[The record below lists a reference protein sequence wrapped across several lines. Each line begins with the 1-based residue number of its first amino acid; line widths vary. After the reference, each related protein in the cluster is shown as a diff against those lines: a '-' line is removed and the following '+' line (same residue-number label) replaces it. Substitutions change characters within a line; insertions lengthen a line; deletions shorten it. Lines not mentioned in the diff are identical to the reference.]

1 MTESLPVP
9 FDVKIMNL
17 TASVLFLVCGA
28 MVLAAAAWWA
38 VRNPVFA
45 IGRIT
50 VQGDLVHN
58 NIVTLRANVT
68 SRLSG
73 NFFTVDL
80 ARARSAFEAV
90 PWVRRAVVHRE
101 FPNRLQVVL
110 QEQQPVAYWGADSES
125 TLLNNFG
132 EVFEANTDDIDQDDL
147 PHLSGPLDQAAD
159 VLAMYQTLAPLFA
172 PLDTKLERLSLSAH
186 GGWRA
191 QLDSGAAIELGHGTP
206 VELTA
211 RVQRFVHTLTQV
223 TSRYGRTAAA
233 VESADLRHPD
243 GYALRLAGVTTVSLD
258 PRKK

>member
-1 MTESLPVP
+1 MTDALPVP
-9 FDVKIMNL
+9 FDIKIMNL
-17 TASVLFLVCGA
+17 TATVLFLVGA
-28 MVLAAAAWWA
+28 ALVLAAAAWWT
-38 VRNPVFA
+38 VRNPAFA
-45 IGRIT
+45 IQGIT
-50 VQGDLVHN
+50 VQGDLQHN

-68 SRLSG
+68 PRLSG

-80 ARARSAFEAV
+80 ASTKAAFEAV
-90 PWVRRAVVHRE
+90 PWVRRAVVRRV
-101 FPNRLQVVL
+101 FPDRLQVVL

-172 PLDTKLERLSLSAH
+172 PLDTTLERLSLSAH

-191 QLDSGAAIELGHGTP
+191 QLDSGAVIELGHGTP
-206 VELTA
+206 DELTA

-258 PRKK
+258 PKKK

>member
-28 MVLAAAAWWA
+28 LVLAAAAWWA
-38 VRNPVFA
+38 LRNPVFA

-58 NIVTLRANVT
+58 NVVTLRANVT
-68 SRLSG
+68 PRLSG

-90 PWVRRAVVHRE
+90 PWVRRAVVHRA

-132 EVFEANTDDIDQDDL
+132 EVFEANTDDLDQDDL
-147 PHLSGPLDQAAD
+147 PHLSGPMDQAAD

-172 PLDTKLERLSLSAH
+172 PLDATLQQLSLSGH

-191 QLDSGAAIELGHGTP
+191 QLDSGAVIELGHGTP
-206 VELTA
+206 DELTA

-243 GYALRLAGVTTVSLD
+243 GYALKLAGVTTVSAD
-258 PRKK
+258 AKKK

>member
-9 FDVKIMNL
+9 FDVKIMNM
-17 TASVLFLVCGA
+17 TASLLFLLCGA

-38 VRNPVFA
+38 VRNPVFSIA
-45 IGRIT
+45 RIT

-58 NIVTLRANVT
+58 NVVTLRANVT
-68 SRLSG
+68 SRING

-80 ARARSAFEAV
+80 ARTRSAFEAV
-90 PWVRRAVVHRE
+90 PWVRRAVVRRA

-147 PHLSGPLDQAAD
+147 PHLSGPPDQAAD

-172 PLDTKLERLSLSAH
+172 PLDARLDQLDLSAH
-186 GGWRA
+186 GGWHG
-191 QLDSGAAIELGHGTP
+191 QLDSGAVIELGHGTAD
-206 VELTA
+206 ELTA
-211 RVQRFVHTLTQV
+211 RVQRFVHTVTQV
-223 TSRYGRTAAA
+223 TSRYGRTATA
-233 VESADLRHPD
+233 VESADLRHTN
-243 GYALRLAGVTTVSLD
+243 GYALKLAGVTTVAQD
-258 PRKK
+258 PKKK